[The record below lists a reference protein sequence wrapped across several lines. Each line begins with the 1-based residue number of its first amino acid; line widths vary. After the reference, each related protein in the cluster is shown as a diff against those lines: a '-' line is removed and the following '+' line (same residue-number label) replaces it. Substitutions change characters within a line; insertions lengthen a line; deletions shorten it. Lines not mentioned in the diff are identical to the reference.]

1 MRRRK
6 TDQQTF
12 ESTAL
17 PERRD
22 DAPVLEVKDLK
33 VTFPSE
39 DGAVHAVRG
48 VNFSLQNGEVLGIV
62 GESGSGK
69 SVTSMAI
76 MGLLDESAK
85 VEGSIEMYGTE
96 ILGRSDAY
104 MSHIRGKVLSMV
116 FQDPLSALTPVY
128 TIGDQLVEAL
138 QIHQKMSDKAAEARA
153 VELLSLV
160 GIPNP
165 EVRYKSF
172 PHEFSGGMRQRVMI
186 AMAIANDPDLII
198 ADEPTTALDVTIQ
211 AQILELLKTLQ
222 RETGAA
228 VIMITHD
235 LGVVAGIADKVS
247 VMYAG
252 RVVESGP
259 VDEVFYRPH
268 MPYTIG
274 LLGALPR
281 PDEKSDSALATLDGN
296 PPSMLKVPTGCPF
309 APRCPMAIPAC
320 LDGEPALTTL
330 PPEVAKIEAERI
342 AASGEDRGP
351 DADLPHRAACIRQG
365 EIAEEGL
372 HYKDIYP
379 IPKHIDRM
387 AGRRG
392 RLERENV
399 LQLTDMVKTFP
410 LMKGAVFK
418 RRVGTVH
425 AVDGISFRIKAGET
439 MGLVG
444 ESGCGKTTTLL
455 QILDLQ
461 APESGKIVVLGHDTG
476 SMNKASRK
484 ETRKDLQVVFQD
496 PMASLDP
503 RMPISQILA
512 EPLKYN
518 GYSKAQIH
526 DRISELIELVGL
538 EKAHLNRYPR
548 HFSGGQRQRIGIA
561 RALALEPKLLVL
573 DEPVSALDVSIQAG
587 VINLLDE
594 LKASLG
600 LSYLFVAHDLS
611 VVRHIADRVAVM
623 YLGVIVEKGD
633 VEEVFQAPQH
643 PYTQAL
649 LSAIPVPDPQLERS
663 RERILLQGD
672 LPSPANPP
680 SGCRFRTR
688 CPLFAKLPEDKQQ
701 VCIDIRPELKAA
713 PNSYDM
719 KTACHYPEPL
729 NPFTPEALQELDEEA
744 TRIAAS

>member
-1 MRRRK
+1 MSRK
-6 TDQQTF
+6 KNRPEF
-12 ESTAL
+12 ESEAL
-17 PERRD
+17 PERKEGT
-22 DAPVLEVKDLK
+22 PVLEVSDLK

-48 VNFSLQNGEVLGIV
+48 INLKLDNSEVMGIV

-85 VEGSIEMYGTE
+85 VEGSIKLYGTE

-104 MSHIRGKVLSMV
+104 MSQVRGKVLSMV

-128 TIGDQLVEAL
+128 TIGDQLIEAL
-138 QIHQKMSDKAAEARA
+138 QIHQKLDKDAAQKRA
-153 VELLSLV
+153 LELLGLV

-165 EVRYKSF
+165 EVRIKAF

-186 AMAIANDPDLII
+186 AMAIANDPDLVI

-222 RETGAA
+222 KETGAA

-235 LGVVAGIADKVS
+235 LGVVAGMADKVS

-259 VDEVFYRPH
+259 VDDVFYRPH

-296 PPSMLKVPTGCPF
+296 PPSMLQVPTACPF
-309 APRCPMAIPAC
+309 APRCPIATQAC
-320 LDGEPALTTL
+320 LSGEPQLAVLPADAQAIEDERAAALHL
-330 PPEVAKIEAERI
+330 PP
-342 AASGEDRGP
+342 GP
-351 DADLPHRAACIRQG
+351 DADLPHRAACIRQAQ
-365 EIAEEGL
+365 IAENGWS
-372 HYKDIYP
+372 YKDIYP

-387 AGRRG
+387 AGRRD
-392 RLERENV
+392 RDSRENILELKDV
-399 LQLTDMVKTFP
+399 VKTFP

-455 QILDLQ
+455 EILDLQ
-461 APESGKIVVLGHDTG
+461 APEDGTVVVLGKDTAHLNR
-476 SMNKASRK
+476 SERK
-484 ETRKDLQVVFQD
+484 QVRKNLQVVFQD

-503 RMPISQILA
+503 RMPISEILS

-518 GYSKAQIH
+518 GYSHSQTRE
-526 DRISELIELVGL
+526 RIKQLIELVGL
-538 EKAHLNRYPR
+538 EQAHLNRYPR

-594 LKASLG
+594 LKVKLG

-611 VVRHIADRVAVM
+611 VIRHIADRVAVM

-633 VEEVFQAPQH
+633 VEEVFKAPQH

-649 LSAIPVPDPQLERS
+649 LSAIPVPDPRLERS
-663 RERILLQGD
+663 RERILLSGD

-688 CPLFAKLPEDKQQ
+688 CPLFKLLPEDKQQ
-701 VCIDIRPELKAA
+701 ACINERPELRRA
-713 PNSYDM
+713 PGSYDM
-719 KTACHYPEPL
+719 MTACHYPEPL
-729 NPFTPEALQELDEEA
+729 NPFVPDALGELEEDA
-744 TRIAAS
+744 QAAS